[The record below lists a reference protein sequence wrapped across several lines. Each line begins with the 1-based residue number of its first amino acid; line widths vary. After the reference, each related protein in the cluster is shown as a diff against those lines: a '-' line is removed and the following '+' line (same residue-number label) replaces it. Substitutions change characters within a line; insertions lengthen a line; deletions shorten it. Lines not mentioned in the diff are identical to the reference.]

1 VEQLIKSNLSKT
13 QILDHIARAAIKAF
27 TNVII
32 ERAINQELLE
42 AVKRKKARA
51 KRLTV
56 NLGKA

>member
-1 VEQLIKSNLSKT
+1 M
-13 QILDHIARAAIKAF
+13 ARAVIKAF

-42 AVKRKKARA
+42 AIKRKKARV